1 MIRLTTE
8 NTLKAIEKCK
18 QLKPTVKFIKE
29 RMFAV
34 QSANNERVY
43 QVNFD
48 VKAASGSANANA
60 GHRSAGLSA
69 IT

>member
-8 NTLKAIEKCK
+8 NTQRAIEKCK
-18 QLKPTVKFIKE
+18 QLKPTVKFIRE

-34 QSANNERVY
+34 QSANNSNVY
-43 QVNFD
+43 QLAL
-48 VKAASGSANANA
+48 KQKTARSSANANA
-60 GHRSAGLSA
+60 RHRSAGLSA